1 MYMLI
6 CMIQMQAGKRYSRE
20 LKCIEY
26 FWIRSGRDCYAVSLR
41 VLYDLLVRHPDY
53 VVELNLPG
61 HPRAVPAKTAG
72 GEIYIRSK
80 PHFYLRDSLFELP
93 II

>member
-41 VLYDLLVRHPDY
+41 VLYDLLVRHPPKNHVLQY
-53 VVELNLPG
+53 CMASNISGVIG
-61 HPRAVPAKTAG
+61 SAVAS
-72 GEIYIRSK
+72 R
-80 PHFYLRDSLFELP
+80 
-93 II
+93 